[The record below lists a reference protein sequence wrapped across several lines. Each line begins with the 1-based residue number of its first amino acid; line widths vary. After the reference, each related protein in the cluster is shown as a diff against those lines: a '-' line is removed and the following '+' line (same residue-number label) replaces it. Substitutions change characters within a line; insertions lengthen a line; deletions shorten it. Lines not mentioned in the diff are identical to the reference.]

1 VSLLSL
7 VPQKIFNK
15 FTFMVGA
22 RYGISRRHSQLVSFI
37 SRLSTAGLVIGVALL
52 IVVMSIMNGFDREL
66 RERILGI
73 MPQAMIYHRDGIENY
88 SEVME
93 QLKKDKRIIATAPFV
108 HIQGLLTF
116 QKHAAPI
123 NLFGIDPAQE
133 SKLSILEQYLPAG
146 TFTSLSK
153 TSQAVIVGQG
163 IADKLHVSAGDK
175 ITLVVPRNNNADV
188 NSSPGVL
195 MLEVLA
201 ILKSNTEIDQS
212 LALMNLEAAS
222 QISEMPGRVSGVRLQ
237 VNDLFDAQNIVMDA
251 INSLSDN
258 PNLPA
263 GYYGSDWTHTYG
275 NVYQAIQMSKSLV
288 SMLLLLI
295 IAIAA
300 FNLVSTLIMVVVDKQ
315 GDIAILRTL
324 GASSSEI
331 IGIFMAQGGLI
342 GFIGTFIGGILGVLL
357 SFVVTDLV
365 RGIEKLFKVQFL
377 HSDVYPISYLPSDL
391 HWSDVLQVSVT
402 ALSISFFASLY
413 PAWRASRVRPADAL
427 RYE

>member
-1 VSLLSL
+1 MLFN
-7 VPQKIFNK
+7 KIFNK
-15 FTFMVGA
+15 FTFMMGA

-52 IVVMSIMNGFDREL
+52 IVVMSIMNGFDKEL

-73 MPQAMIYHRDGIENY
+73 MPQAMIYHRDGIDNY
-88 SEVME
+88 EE
-93 QLKKDKRIIATAPFV
+93 LIAQIKTNKNVIAAAPFV
-108 HIQGLLTF
+108 QIQGLLSY
-116 QKHAAPI
+116 QKRVSPI
-123 NLFGIDPAQE
+123 NLFGIHPAAE
-133 SKLSILEQYLPAG
+133 SKLSVLEQYLPAG
-146 TFTSLSK
+146 TFAALQDSA
-153 TSQAVIVGQG
+153 QAVIIGQG
-163 IADKLHVSAGDK
+163 IADKLRVSVGEK
-175 ITLVVPRNNNADV
+175 ITLIIPHSNVSN
-188 NSSPGVL
+188 NSSGVANDLTPSVL

-201 ILKSNTEIDQS
+201 ILKSNTEVDQS

-222 QISEMPGRVSGVRLQ
+222 QVSQFPGKVSGIRLQ
-237 VNDLFDAQNIVMDA
+237 VNDLFEASNIVFDVV
-251 INSLSDN
+251 S
-258 PNLPA
+258 NLPS
-263 GYYGSDWTHTYG
+263 GYYPSDWTRTYG
-275 NVYQAIQMSKSLV
+275 NVYHAIHMSKQMV

-331 IGIFMAQGGLI
+331 IGIFMVQGGLI
-342 GFIGTFIGGILGVLL
+342 GFIGTAIGGVVGVLL

-365 RGIEKLFKVQFL
+365 SGIEKLSGVQFL

-391 HWSDVLQVSVT
+391 QWSDVLQVLST
-402 ALSISFFASLY
+402 ALIISFFASLY
-413 PAWRASRVRPADAL
+413 PAWRASRVQPAEAL